1 MPSRIL
7 VAYASREGSTSGI
20 AGAIADELRK
30 ARYETDVKEIESV
43 HSLEEYDALV
53 IGTPVYS
60 GKFLG
65 DIAGFA
71 ARHRDRIAHIPVA
84 GFVVGIAPV
93 YPKAG
98 DVHVFT
104 GKLASAV
111 APAKA
116 VAITMFVGSF
126 QSEQQ
131 GFLVRSLGKMMKI
144 PEGDF
149 RKWGAISAWAREL
162 PAKMGI

>member
-7 VAYASREGSTSGI
+7 VTYASKKGSTSGI
-20 AGAIADELRK
+20 AEAIADELRK
-30 ARYETDVKEIESV
+30 AGYETDVKEMESIP
-43 HSLEEYDALV
+43 SLEQYEALV

-60 GKFLG
+60 GKLLG
-65 DIAGFA
+65 DVAGFA
-71 ARHRDRIAHIPVA
+71 TRFRERIGKIPVA

-98 DVHVFT
+98 DSRIFSEML
-104 GKLASAV
+104 GSAIAPANAV
-111 APAKA
+111 AL
-116 VAITMFVGSF
+116 TMFAGSF
-126 QSEQQ
+126 VPSQQ

-149 RKWGAISAWAREL
+149 RDWDAISAWAREL